1 MSICGETVTNSCS
14 IAADD
19 KIILEH
25 CIILHLNTNAF
36 IHTTCIDIMV
46 QTYAIGIAT
55 SWHGHLLAVVVR
67 LYTKFTWMNTEYS
80 VNQPL

>member
-1 MSICGETVTNSCS
+1 MSICGETGTNSCS

-46 QTYAIGIAT
+46 QTYAIGMAT
-55 SWHGHLLAVVVR
+55 SW
-67 LYTKFTWMNTEYS
+67 
-80 VNQPL
+80 Q